1 MPITPLSD
9 EQVLTLRRIYHEVGH
24 AIVADDFHVA
34 IKCIDVSDTVHS
46 RTTYAKTWPLE
57 TAEILKRPAPWVV
70 VDSIIAVAGAVA
82 EVMLL
87 DHLDGVDVTQTYR
100 RLWRTEECGQSADLA
115 ATEPYIREMLAERA
129 VEVEEASMTS
139 LITLMQDQWAW
150 IARSI
155 LMRRWHDVHAVSATF
170 KTQYQYGSIDSSQF
184 NTALGR

>member
-1 MPITPLSD
+1 MPTTALSD

-24 AIVADDFHVA
+24 AIVADDFRVA
-34 IKCIDVSDTVHS
+34 IKGIDVSETVHS
-46 RTTYAKTWPLE
+46 RATYAKWPLE
-57 TAEILKRPAPWVV
+57 TADFKRPAPWVV

-87 DHLDGVDVTQTYR
+87 DHLDGVDVPRTYH
-100 RLWRTEECGQSADLA
+100 RLWRSEECGQSADLE
-115 ATEPYIREMLAERA
+115 ATEPYIREMLAERS

-155 LMRRWHDVHAVSATF
+155 LMRRWHDVHAVAATF
-170 KTQYQYGSIDSSQF
+170 KHQYQYGSIDNAQF